1 MIRIPRGT
9 PPSKC
14 KGRDCGATIY
24 WVDAPRTDR
33 RTGTRRV
40 AVDTDQAGG
49 SEPDSLS
56 DGSGVAHSTYCPNA
70 EDFR

>member
-1 MIRIPRGT
+1 MIRIPKNT
-9 PPSKC
+9 PEAKC
-14 KGRDCGATIY
+14 KGRDCGAPIY
-24 WVDAPRTDR
+24 WVSAPRNDGR
-33 RTGTRRV
+33 PGSRMV
-40 AVDTDQAGG
+40 AVDTNQSGG